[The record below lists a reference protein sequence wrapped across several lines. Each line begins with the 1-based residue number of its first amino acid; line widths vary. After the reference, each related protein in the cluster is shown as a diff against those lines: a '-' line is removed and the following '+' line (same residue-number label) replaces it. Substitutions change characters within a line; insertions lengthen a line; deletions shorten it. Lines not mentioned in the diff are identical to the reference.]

1 MIHLNIRC
9 AKETQGRSL
18 SNRFFSEVLF
28 VTETWFVMETVE
40 LCFTNCNNTQIFIN
54 IRVLLQNVVR
64 E

>member
-28 VTETWFVMETVE
+28 VTETWFDNGNSES
-40 LCFTNCNNTQIFIN
+40 LRYQ
-54 IRVLLQNVVR
+54 LQ
-64 E
+64 